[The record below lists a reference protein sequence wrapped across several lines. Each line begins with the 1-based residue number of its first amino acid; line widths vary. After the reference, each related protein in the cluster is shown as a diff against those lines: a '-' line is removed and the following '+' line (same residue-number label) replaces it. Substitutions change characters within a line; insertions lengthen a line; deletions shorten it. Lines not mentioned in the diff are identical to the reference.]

1 VAKRS
6 DEEPASQPAPL
17 FLRKWQH
24 LTFTIFVIGLE
35 PQDAIKM
42 WKQLGGTMNSQFK
55 LENPDALSLKNIYL

>member
-42 WKQLGGTMNSQFK
+42 WKQLGGTMH
-55 LENPDALSLKNIYL
+55 E